1 MTTALNQTVTHSDIG
16 AAFAALQQ
24 SLRKYLGRKLPEA
37 VDADDVIQDI
47 FVKALLA
54 SESQRSI
61 ENLTGWL
68 YSAART
74 AVVDYYRNHHKSEPL
89 PDDLQAD
96 KPDDR
101 FCEDLSVCLAP
112 FIDTLPDKYRDTL
125 REVDINNRKMKE
137 LAEEESVSLSAVKSR
152 AARARKMVKQ
162 QIQACCELEWQDGF
176 VVDCQKNPSAITE
189 SNNSGGCCGC

>member
-1 MTTALNQTVTHSDIG
+1 MTTALNQIVTHSEIG

-54 SESQRSI
+54 SESQRFI

-74 AVVDYYRNHHKSEPL
+74 AVADYYRCHRNVEPL
-89 PDDLQAD
+89 PDDLQAEEA
-96 KPDDR
+96 DDAL
-101 FCEDLSVCLAP
+101 FTDVSTCLTP

-125 REVDINNRKMKE
+125 KDVDINNRKMKE

-176 VVDCQKNPSAITE
+176 VVDCQKNPSAITG